1 MSTELNTIK
10 SAYKVFDVLET
21 IVKHKNLSI
30 GKISEITGYTKSTTQ
45 RIVNTLRD
53 LEYINQYSR
62 TLNYYPS
69 IKLYELGLRV
79 INDLPIKT
87 IARYHLLEL
96 FNKTNETVNLGILNG
111 NNVVYLDKLV
121 STSPLR
127 VELELGVKVPIYC
140 SALGKSIAA
149 FSDRDYSF
157 EGKYIKH
164 TKNTIDNDKELHD
177 QLKNIRKI
185 GYALDD
191 EEYVEGL
198 ICISVPILSK
208 DGLSLAS
215 ISISKPK
222 IRFDYDNIDYYVEL
236 MKDCADKISLNLY

>member
-1 MSTELNTIK
+1 MSKELNTIK
-10 SAYKVFDVLET
+10 SAYKVFDLLEM

-30 GKISEITGYTKSTTQ
+30 SKISEISGYTKSTTQ

-53 LEYINQYSR
+53 LEYINQDSK
-62 TLNYYPS
+62 TLHYYPS

-79 INDLPIKT
+79 IDDLPIKT
-87 IARYHLLEL
+87 IARQYLLEL

-127 VELELGVKVPIYC
+127 VELELGVKVPVYC

-149 FSDRDYSF
+149 FSDREYSF
-157 EGKYIKH
+157 EGNYIKH
-164 TKNTIDNDKELHD
+164 TENTIDSDKELNKE
-177 QLKNIRKI
+177 LEEIRKT

-198 ICISVPILSK
+198 ICMSVPILSK

-222 IRFDYDNIDYYVEL
+222 TRFDYDNIDYYIGL
-236 MKDCADKISLNLY
+236 MEDCADKISLNLY